1 MSKTVTV
8 RLEDAVYEKI
18 KNFAQAERRP
28 ISNFIENA
36 TLNYVEETAFADDL
50 EMIEILSNKEL
61 LSMLKQGSKDAKE
74 KRGRIV

>member
-28 ISNFIENA
+28 ISNFIENVA
-36 TLNYVEETAFADDL
+36 LNYVEE
-50 EMIEILSNKEL
+50 
-61 LSMLKQGSKDAKE
+61 
-74 KRGRIV
+74 

>member
-28 ISNFIENA
+28 ISNFIENVA
-36 TLNYVEETAFADDL
+36 LNYVEETAFANDL

-61 LSMLKQGSKDAKE
+61 VARLKQGSRDAKE